1 MGRSVKDPAS
11 DTDLDDLLEEIKE
24 MKLDLPVSRG
34 TDKYDR
40 PLGKMGGEEK
50 RGNTVVAMNRRASE
64 EKIAQLI
71 GEERARYRG
80 KPQTMTGF
88 DGNSRPTTAQV
99 LEELEREGLES
110 SPERY
115 PFQHSLK
122 STSPGARSPQP
133 AGPELSSSMDR
144 LEDAVLLDYSSW
156 TTPDASFV
164 QGKSSTGT
172 SIDDLLQEI
181 AENGSGDD
189 EFAQEAQQGT
199 GGVSGGRGEEYSAQT
214 PAEAPKGKSCV
225 IM

>member
-1 MGRSVKDPAS
+1 MGYSVNHPAS

-50 RGNTVVAMNRRASE
+50 RGNVVAMNRRTSDE
-64 EKIAQLI
+64 RSVQLS
-71 GEERARYRG
+71 GQERARG

-110 SPERY
+110 SPERHF
-115 PFQHSLK
+115 FQHSLK
-122 STSPGARSPQP
+122 STSTGARSPQP
-133 AGPELSSSMDR
+133 AGPDLSSSMDR
-144 LEDAVLLDYSSW
+144 LEDAVLQDFSSW
-156 TTPDASFV
+156 TPDASPV
-164 QGKSSTGT
+164 RGKSSTGT

-181 AENGSGDD
+181 AGNGSGDD